1 MPINAGDGLGVYGIL
16 APIGAGGMKQFPR
29 PLFCVSLAFCAA
41 AGLAQNPGRL
51 YGTTSDGTPV
61 YIYTLSNTKGMQA
74 QVISYGG
81 IVTSLTAPDRSG
93 KYADVV
99 LGLNDLASYQREGGY
114 YGAIVGR
121 YGNRIG
127 GAQFTL
133 EGKTYRLPKNNGGNA
148 LHGGLKGFDK
158 RVWNAREV
166 SDPTGKSLELT
177 YVSKEGEEGYPGT
190 LSARVSYTVTPDN
203 ELKIEYSAT
212 TDRPTI
218 VNLTN
223 HSYFNLAGA
232 GSGDILKHQVTIYA
246 DSFTP
251 VDQGL
256 IPTGEIKPVKGTPF
270 DFISAHAIGERIGQ
284 NDPQLQYGKGYDH
297 NYVLRSRKGGLA
309 KAAEV
314 YDPGSGR
321 VMEVWTTEPGV
332 QFYTGNNLRDSLK
345 GKEGKTY
352 ARRGALCLETQHYP
366 DSPNKP
372 NFPTTEL
379 KPGATYRTTT
389 VYKFSA
395 R

>member
-1 MPINAGDGLGVYGIL
+1 
-16 APIGAGGMKQFPR
+16 MKHFPR
-29 PLFCVSLAFCAA
+29 ILYSVSLILCAT
-41 AGLAQNPGRL
+41 AGLAQDPGQL
-51 YGTTSDGTPV
+51 YGTTSDGTRV
-61 YIYTLSNTKGMQA
+61 YIYTLSNAKGMRA
-74 QVISYGG
+74 RVISYGG

-99 LGLNDLASYQREGGY
+99 LGLEDIASYQREGGY
-114 YGAIVGR
+114 YGAIIGR

-133 EGKTYRLPKNNGGNA
+133 ENKTYKLSKNNGANT

-158 RVWNAREV
+158 RVWSAREV
-166 SDPTGKSLELT
+166 SGPTGKSLELT
-177 YVSKEGEEGYPGT
+177 YVSKDGEEGYPGT
-190 LSARVSYTVTPDN
+190 LSVRVSYTVTPDN
-203 ELKIEYSAT
+203 ELKIEYRAT
-212 TDRPTI
+212 TDRPTV

-232 GSGDILKHQVTIYA
+232 GSGDILKHRVTIYA

-251 VDQGL
+251 VDPGL

-270 DFISAHAIGERIGQ
+270 DFTSPHDVGERIGQ
-284 NDPQLQYGKGYDH
+284 SDPQLQYGKGYDH
-297 NYVLRSRKGGLA
+297 NYVLRSRNGSLA

-332 QFYTGNNLRDSLK
+332 QFYTGNNLPGALK
-345 GKEGKTY
+345 GKDGKTY
-352 ARRGALCLETQHYP
+352 GLRGALCLETQHYP

-372 NFPTTEL
+372 SFPTTEL
-379 KPGATYRTTT
+379 KPGTTYRTTT

>member
-1 MPINAGDGLGVYGIL
+1 MAL
-16 APIGAGGMKQFPR
+16 MKHFPR
-29 PLFCVSLAFCAA
+29 PHFCVLLILCAS

-51 YGTTSDGTPV
+51 YGTTTDGIPV
-61 YIYTLSNTKGMQA
+61 YAYTLSNAKGMQA
-74 QVISYGG
+74 EVINYGG

-93 KYADVV
+93 KYADIVI
-99 LGLNDLASYQREGGY
+99 GLSDLDSYQRIRGY
-114 YGAIVGR
+114 YGAIIGR

-133 EGKTYRLPKNNGGNA
+133 EGKTYKLTPNTGVNA
-148 LHGGLKGFDK
+148 LHGGPKGFDK

-166 SDPTGKSLELT
+166 SGPAGKSLELT
-177 YVSKEGEEGYPGT
+177 YVSQDGEEGYPGT
-190 LSARVSYTVTPDN
+190 LSARVLYTVTPDN
-203 ELKIEYSAT
+203 EFKIEYSAT

-223 HSYFNLAGA
+223 HSYFNLGGA

-246 DSFTP
+246 DRFTP
-251 VDQGL
+251 VDQGS

-270 DFISAHAIGERIGQ
+270 DFTSAHTIGERIGQ

-297 NYVLRSRKGGLA
+297 NYVLRSRNGRLA
-309 KAAEV
+309 RAAQV
-314 YDPGSGR
+314 YEPGSGR
-321 VMEVWTTEPGV
+321 VMEVWTTEPGI
-332 QFYTGNNLRDSLK
+332 QFYTGNNMPELLQARD
-345 GKEGKTY
+345 GKTFG
-352 ARRGALCLETQHYP
+352 RRGAICLETQHYP

>member
-1 MPINAGDGLGVYGIL
+1 LRSVARKSPSIALALIL
-16 APIGAGGMKQFPR
+16 CG
-29 PLFCVSLAFCAA
+29 A
-41 AGLAQNPGRL
+41 AGLAQSPGKL
-51 YGTTSDGTPV
+51 YGATSDGTPV
-61 YIYTLSNTKGMQA
+61 YIYTLSNAKGMQA
-74 QVISYGG
+74 QVINYGG

-93 KYADVV
+93 KYLDVV
-99 LGLNDLASYQREGGY
+99 LGLSDLASYQREGGY
-114 YGAIVGR
+114 YGAIIGR
-121 YGNRIG
+121 YANRIG
-127 GAQFTL
+127 GAQFAL
-133 EGKTYRLPKNNGGNA
+133 EGQTYTLAKNNGGNS
-148 LHGGLKGFDK
+148 LHGGLKGFGK

-166 SDPTGKSLELT
+166 NGPTGRSLELA
-177 YVSKEGEEGYPGT
+177 YVSKDGEEGYPGT

-212 TDRPTI
+212 TDRATI
-218 VNLTN
+218 INLTN

-232 GSGDILKHQVTIYA
+232 GSGDILKHQVTIHA

-251 VDQGL
+251 VDRGS

-270 DFISAHAIGERIGQ
+270 DFTSPHAIGERIGQ

-297 NYVLRSRKGGLA
+297 NYVLRSGNGSLA

-314 YDPGSGR
+314 YDPESGR

-332 QFYTGNNLRDSLK
+332 QFYTGNNLPDSLK
-345 GKEGKTY
+345 GKDGKTY
-352 ARRGALCLETQHYP
+352 VRRGALCLETQHYP
-366 DSPNKP
+366 DSPNRA

-379 KPGATYRTTT
+379 KPGAQYRATT

>member
-1 MPINAGDGLGVYGIL
+1 MEIPVNIAL
-16 APIGAGGMKQFPR
+16 MTRFRR
-29 PLFCVSLAFCAA
+29 PLLCVWLILCSA
-41 AGLAQNPGRL
+41 AGLAQSPGKL
-51 YGTTSDGTPV
+51 YGAASDGTPV
-61 YIYTLSNTKGMQA
+61 YVYTLSNTKGMQA
-74 QVISYGG
+74 QIISYGG

-99 LGLNDLASYQREGGY
+99 LGFDDLASYQRERGY
-114 YGAIVGR
+114 FGAIIGR
-121 YGNRIG
+121 YANRIG
-127 GAQFTL
+127 GAQFSL
-133 EGKTYRLPKNNGGNA
+133 EGQTYRLAKNNAGNA
-148 LHGGLKGFDK
+148 IHGGLRGFDK

-166 SDPTGKSLELT
+166 KGPTGRSLELT
-177 YVSKEGEEGYPGT
+177 YVSKDGEEGYPGV

-212 TDRPTI
+212 ADRPTI

-232 GSGDILKHQVTIYA
+232 GSGDILKHRVTIYA

-251 VDQGL
+251 VDQGS
-256 IPTGEIKPVKGTPF
+256 IPTGEIRPVKGTPF
-270 DFISAHAIGERIGQ
+270 DFTSAHAVGERIGQ

-297 NYVLRSRKGGLA
+297 NYVLRSRHGSLA

-314 YDPGSGR
+314 YDPASGR

-332 QFYTGNNLRDSLK
+332 QFYTANNLPDSLK
-345 GKEGKTY
+345 GKNGKTY

-366 DSPNKP
+366 DSPNQP
-372 NFPTTEL
+372 HFPTTEL

-389 VYKFSA
+389 VYRFSA

>member
-1 MPINAGDGLGVYGIL
+1 MKTFARLLYFVLLIL
-16 APIGAGGMKQFPR
+16 
-29 PLFCVSLAFCAA
+29 SAA
-41 AGLAQNPGRL
+41 TGLAQSPGKV
-51 YGTTSDGTPV
+51 YGTAADGTPV
-61 YIYTLSNTKGMQA
+61 YVYTLSNTKGMQA
-74 QVISYGG
+74 QIISYGG

-99 LGLNDLASYQREGGY
+99 LGLSDLASYQSTGGY
-114 YGAIVGR
+114 YGAIIGR

-127 GAQFTL
+127 GAQFKL
-133 EGKTYRLPKNNGGNA
+133 EGKTYSLPKNNGANA

-158 RVWNAREV
+158 HVWNAREINGA
-166 SDPTGKSLELT
+166 SGKSLELT
-177 YVSKEGEEGYPGT
+177 YVSKDGEEGYPGT
-190 LSARVSYTVTPDN
+190 LSARVTYTVTPDN
-203 ELKIEYSAT
+203 ELRIEYSAT
-212 TDRPTI
+212 TDRPTV

-223 HSYFNLAGA
+223 HSYFNLAGP

-270 DFISAHAIGERIGQ
+270 DFTSAHAIGERIAQ
-284 NDPQLQYGKGYDH
+284 NDPQLQFGKGYDH
-297 NYVLRSRKGGLA
+297 NYVLRSRNGSLA

-314 YDPGSGR
+314 YEPGSGR

-332 QFYTGNNLRDSLK
+332 QFYTGNNMAESLK
-345 GKEGKTY
+345 GKDGKIY

-372 NFPTTEL
+372 NFPSTEL

>member
-1 MPINAGDGLGVYGIL
+1 
-16 APIGAGGMKQFPR
+16 MKPFPR
-29 PLFCVSLAFCAA
+29 PLVPVFLALCETT
-41 AGLAQNPGRL
+41 GLAQSPGKL

-61 YIYTLSNTKGMQA
+61 YVYTLSNTKGMQA

-114 YGAIVGR
+114 YGAIIGR

-133 EGKTYRLPKNNGGNA
+133 HGKIYKLPKNNGDNT

-158 RVWNAREV
+158 RVWNVREV
-166 SDPTGKSLELT
+166 SHHEGNSLELT
-177 YVSKEGEEGYPGT
+177 YVSKDGEEGYPGT
-190 LSARVSYTVTPDN
+190 LSARVSYTVTADN
-203 ELKIEYSAT
+203 ELKIEYRAT
-212 TDRPTI
+212 TDRATI

-232 GSGDILKHQVTIYA
+232 GSGDILQHEVRIFA
-246 DSFTP
+246 DHFTP
-251 VDQGL
+251 VDQDL
-256 IPTGEIKPVKGTPF
+256 IPTGEIKPVQGTPF
-270 DFISAHAIGERIGQ
+270 DFTGAHAIGERIGQ
-284 NDPQLQYGKGYDH
+284 NDPQLQYGNGYDH
-297 NYVLRSRKGGLA
+297 NYVLRSHNGRLA

-314 YDPGSGR
+314 YDPASGR

-332 QFYTGNNLRDSLK
+332 QFYTGNHLRDSLPGK
-345 GKEGKTY
+345 GGQTY
-352 ARRGALCLETQHYP
+352 ARRGAFCLETQHYP
-366 DSPNKP
+366 DSPNRP

-379 KPGATYRTTT
+379 KPGTTYRTTT
-389 VYKFSA
+389 I
-395 R
+395 

>member
-1 MPINAGDGLGVYGIL
+1 MPINAGDGLGDYGIL

-29 PLFCVSLAFCAA
+29 PLFCVSLALCAA
-41 AGLAQNPGRL
+41 AGLAQNPSRL

-61 YIYTLSNTKGMQA
+61 YMYTLSNTKGMQA

-81 IVTSLTAPDRSG
+81 ILTSLTAPDRSG

-99 LGLNDLASYQREGGY
+99 LGLHDLASYQREGGY
-114 YGAIVGR
+114 YGAIIGR

-133 EGKTYRLPKNNGGNA
+133 EGKTYSLPKNNGDNA

-166 SDPTGKSLELT
+166 SDPTGKTLELT
-177 YVSKEGEEGYPGT
+177 YVSKDGEEGYPGT
-190 LSARVSYTVTPDN
+190 LSARVSYTVTPAN

-297 NYVLRSRKGGLA
+297 NYVLRSRKGLA

-366 DSPNKP
+366 DSPNKRT
-372 NFPTTEL
+372 FPATEL

>member
-1 MPINAGDGLGVYGIL
+1 L
-16 APIGAGGMKQFPR
+16 ALIGEEGMKRFR
-29 PLFCVSLAFCAA
+29 RSLFCVSLAFCTA
-41 AGLAQNPGRL
+41 AGLAQNPGKL
-51 YGTTSDGTPV
+51 YGTTSDGTAV
-61 YIYTLSNTKGMQA
+61 YVYTLSNAKGMQA

-81 IVTSLTAPDRSG
+81 IVTSLTPPDRSG

-99 LGLNDLASYQREGGY
+99 LGFDDLASYQREGGY
-114 YGAIVGR
+114 YGAIIGR

-133 EGKTYRLPKNNGGNA
+133 QGMTYRLPKNNGGNA
-148 LHGGLKGFDK
+148 LHGGVKGFDK

-166 SDPTGKSLELT
+166 SGPRTKSLELT
-177 YVSKEGEEGYPGT
+177 YVSKDGEEGYPGT
-190 LSARVSYTVTPDN
+190 LSARVSYTVTPDD
-203 ELKIEYSAT
+203 ELKIEYSGT

-232 GSGDILKHQVTIYA
+232 GSGDILQHQVTIYA

-270 DFISAHAIGERIGQ
+270 DFINAHSIGERIGQ

-297 NYVLRSRKGGLA
+297 NYVLRSRTGALA

-332 QFYTGNNLRDSLK
+332 QFYTANNLRDSLK
-345 GKEGKTY
+345 GKEGKAY
-352 ARRGALCLETQHYP
+352 ARRGALCLETQHFP